1 MSLTVPAGPFF
12 SFTKSQ
18 LTATIVPLYQAEL
31 QKALKRGLTGASVN
45 GQSLSFGERD
55 YSLGEFQAEL
65 QAALSFFDEGK
76 YIPPGL
82 NYSTAIPHRYAR

>member
-31 QKALKRGLTGASVN
+31 QKGLKRGLTGASIN
-45 GQSLSFGERD
+45 GQSLSFGDRD
-55 YSLGEFQAEL
+55 FTLAEFQAEL
-65 QAALSFFDEGK
+65 QAALSFFDSGQ
-76 YIPPGL
+76 YLPPGS
-82 NYSTAIPHRYAR
+82 NYAYARPRYL